1 MRWLSVGVK
10 CMTQRDARI
19 SLISYNHGY
28 IILQVITNEEAERRG
43 KAYDAEERT
52 DLFDL
57 SL

>member
-1 MRWLSVGVK
+1 MRKLSVAAR
-10 CMTQRDARI
+10 CMTRRDARI

-43 KAYDAEERT
+43 KVYDVEGCT
-52 DLFDL
+52 YLFDL